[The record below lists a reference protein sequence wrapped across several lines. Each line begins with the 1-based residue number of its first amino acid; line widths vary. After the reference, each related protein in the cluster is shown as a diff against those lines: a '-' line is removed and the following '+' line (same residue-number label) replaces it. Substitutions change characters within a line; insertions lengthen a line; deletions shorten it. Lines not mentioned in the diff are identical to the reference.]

1 MRSLVKRAT
10 AAAVSTM
17 GRETESS
24 HASDSGVGTKNSSL
38 PGSRR
43 RRLARSRSATRIR
56 RRSLGEASP
65 ANAICLAAAPP
76 RRSAD
81 RSIAAASTPA
91 GDSRGENGYQ
101 IVCLFFWSQP
111 NGLICLL
118 PNLAHVCPHGISA
131 RFSISNCVPGL
142 LSFLSSQFYFFFL
155 KNTHSNFYF

>member
-24 HASDSGVGTKNSSL
+24 HASDSGVGTKNSSR

-56 RRSLGEASP
+56 RKSLGEASP
-65 ANAICLAAAPP
+65 ANATCLAAAPP

-81 RSIAAASTPA
+81 RSIAAASKPA
-91 GDSRGENGYQ
+91 GDSRGEKW
-101 IVCLFFWSQP
+101 IPDCLSYVFFF
-111 NGLICLL
+111 
-118 PNLAHVCPHGISA
+118 NLESTKWAKLFVTNFGPCMPHGISA
-131 RFSISNCVPGL
+131 RFSSSNCVPGL
-142 LSFLSSQFYFFFL
+142 LSFLSSQFTSIF
-155 KNTHSNFYF
+155 

>member
-24 HASDSGVGTKNSSL
+24 HASDSGVGTKNSSR

-65 ANAICLAAAPP
+65 ANATCLADAPP

-91 GDSRGENGYQ
+91 TLLERTKWIQNRVDCFS
-101 IVCLFFWSQP
+101 LFFPFWSQS
-111 NGLICLL
+111 NGLRCWPLYAPWDL
-118 PNLAHVCPHGISA
+118 GP
-131 RFSISNCVPGL
+131 F
-142 LSFLSSQFYFFFL
+142 
-155 KNTHSNFYF
+155 